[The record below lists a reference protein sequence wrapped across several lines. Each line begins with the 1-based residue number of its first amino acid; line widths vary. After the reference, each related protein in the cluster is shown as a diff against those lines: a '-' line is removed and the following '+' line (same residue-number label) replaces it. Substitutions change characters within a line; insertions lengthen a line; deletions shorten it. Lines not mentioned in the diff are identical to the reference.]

1 MEPEYARFMR
11 ILIIE
16 DEKRMAALLKK
27 GLEEEQHSVVVAHE
41 GYEGLVN
48 ALQDTFDA
56 IVLDVMLPGIDGFE
70 IAKRLRDRGNR
81 TPILMLTAR
90 DTIPDIVRG
99 LNIGADD
106 YITKPFSFE
115 EFFARLRAISRRG
128 PIPQTPQLQVADLV
142 LDPAA
147 HSVTRGSH
155 PIVLTRKEYRLLE
168 LLMRHHDRVLSRT
181 SIIESVWGAEDVES
195 NTLDA
200 FIKKLRQKVDA
211 GYDRR
216 LIHTVRGFG
225 YRCGEE
231 RDP

>member
-1 MEPEYARFMR
+1 MSTACIF
-11 ILIIE
+11 
-16 DEKRMAALLKK
+16 
-27 GLEEEQHSVVVAHE
+27 
-41 GYEGLVN
+41 
-48 ALQDTFDA
+48 
-56 IVLDVMLPGIDGFE
+56 
-70 IAKRLRDRGNR
+70 
-81 TPILMLTAR
+81 TAR
-90 DTIPDIVRG
+90 RHSNYSRNRG
-99 LNIGADD
+99 ATSATVAFGCSSRQSSPLT
-106 YITKPFSFE
+106 YC
-115 EFFARLRAISRRG
+115 AISRRG

-147 HSVTRGSH
+147 HSVTRGNH